1 MNTQTELTQIDTE
14 ISELQAK
21 LVKTQER
28 RELLASVKPA
38 CDTVLEAVD
47 KALDILR
54 LVALSNDFG
63 LAEIATFKA
72 AIDTKFK
79 FMEEQRATQTEQRA
93 IKSEVET
100 LQTAKTESNRSSEIA
115 KIFADTHFP
124 DRPVQH
130 KQLQV
135 IILELE
141 AIGIVV
147 GEVIATRH
155 SAKGW
160 HLRWGQDKAGLFWTA
175 GQGWGIEA
183 AKYGDELTGQWEG
196 FDLDQHLECN
206 GIDLEDYFA

>member
-1 MNTQTELTQIDTE
+1 MNTQTELAQVDAE

-21 LVKTQER
+21 LVKAQKR

-38 CDTVLEAVD
+38 CDTALEAVD
-47 KALDILR
+47 KALDILC
-54 LVALSNDFG
+54 LVELSNDFG

-79 FMEEQRATQTEQRA
+79 FMEEQRA

-100 LQTAKTESNRSSEIA
+100 LQTAKTESNRSSKKA
-115 KIFADTHFP
+115 KIFADTHFSN
-124 DRPVQH
+124 RPVQH

-147 GEVIATRH
+147 GKVIATRH

-206 GIDLEDYFA
+206 GIVLEEYVD